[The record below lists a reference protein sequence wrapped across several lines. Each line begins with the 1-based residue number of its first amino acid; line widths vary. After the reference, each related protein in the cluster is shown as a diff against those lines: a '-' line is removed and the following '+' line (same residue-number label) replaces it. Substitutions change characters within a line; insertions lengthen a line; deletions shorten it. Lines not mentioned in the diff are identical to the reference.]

1 VESSRRVDLLELV
14 NTGERCNL
22 VAKKEDLIGETKN
35 WLKPI
40 KLATRF
46 GAPGRDHGDRSR
58 RGRRGGSG
66 GV

>member
-1 VESSRRVDLLELV
+1 VESSRRVDLLELA

-22 VAKKEDLIGETKN
+22 VTKKDLIGETKN

-46 GAPGRDHGDRSR
+46 GAPGRDHKD
-58 RGRRGGSG
+58 
-66 GV
+66 